1 MKFPDSKLIPSFLA
15 EQEPL
20 FSQYK
25 HNLETLNKIIND
37 VGEPLEGNIFYEHLD
52 PHRTQLIEKFFPK
65 RAALAM
71 FAMSHDNIIEIG
83 FNSGFSALLMLTA
96 NPNLKLTSVDICH
109 HKYTL
114 PCFEYLKSIFGDRIE
129 LARAYA
135 KALARDSDTLGLLG
149 PRELEILW
157 SRHILNSAVV
167 AQLVAD
173 GKTVAD
179 VGSGA
184 GLPGIPM
191 AIAQPNAHF
200 TLIEPMERRSDWLK
214 AQVQE
219 LGLTNVVV
227 LRARAE
233 EVGEVFDIVTARAV
247 SNLSKLLRLTI
258 DLIREGGE
266 LLALKGSK
274 AAEEIAEAQKL
285 SKKLKLAGFDLLTVG
300 AEHLSDPTTVV
311 RTRLI

>member
-1 MKFPDSKLIPSFLA
+1 MAVEK
-15 EQEPL
+15 EPAVA
-20 FSQYK
+20 K
-25 HNLETLNKIIND
+25 E
-37 VGEPLEGNIFYEHLD
+37 
-52 PHRTQLIEKFFPK
+52 
-65 RAALAM
+65 
-71 FAMSHDNIIEIG
+71 
-83 FNSGFSALLMLTA
+83 
-96 NPNLKLTSVDICH
+96 
-109 HKYTL
+109 
-114 PCFEYLKSIFGDRIE
+114 IFGDRIV

-135 KALARDSDTLGLLG
+135 AALAADSDTLGLLG

-157 SRHILNSAVV
+157 SRHVLNSAVV
-167 AQLVAD
+167 AELVPD
-173 GKTVAD
+173 GAKVAD

-214 AQVQE
+214 QQVEE
-219 LGLTNVVV
+219 LGLTNVEV

-233 EVGEVFDIVTARAV
+233 EVGSVYDIVTARAV
-247 SNLSKLLRLTI
+247 SNLSKLLRMTV

-274 AAEEIAEAQKL
+274 AGEEITEAQKL
-285 SKKLKLAGFDLLTVG
+285 SKKLKLASFELLTVG
-300 AEHLSDPTTVV
+300 ADKLTDPTTVV

>member
-1 MKFPDSKLIPSFLA
+1 MGVEK
-15 EQEPL
+15 EPAVA
-20 FSQYK
+20 K
-25 HNLETLNKIIND
+25 E
-37 VGEPLEGNIFYEHLD
+37 
-52 PHRTQLIEKFFPK
+52 
-65 RAALAM
+65 
-71 FAMSHDNIIEIG
+71 
-83 FNSGFSALLMLTA
+83 
-96 NPNLKLTSVDICH
+96 
-109 HKYTL
+109 
-114 PCFEYLKSIFGDRIE
+114 IFGDRIE

-135 KALARDSDTLGLLG
+135 SALARDSDTLGLLG

-157 SRHILNSAVV
+157 SRHILNTAVV
-167 AQLVAD
+167 AQLVSD
-173 GKTVAD
+173 GKSVAD

-200 TLIEPMERRSDWLK
+200 TLIEPMERRSDWLI

-219 LGLTNVVV
+219 LGLTNVEVI
-227 LRARAE
+227 RARAE
-233 EVGEVFDIVTARAV
+233 EVGQVFDIVTARAV

-274 AAEEIAEAQKL
+274 ASEEIAEAQKL
-285 SKKLKLAGFDLLTVG
+285 SKKMKLAGFDLLTVG
-300 AEHLSDPTTVV
+300 AEHLADPTTVV